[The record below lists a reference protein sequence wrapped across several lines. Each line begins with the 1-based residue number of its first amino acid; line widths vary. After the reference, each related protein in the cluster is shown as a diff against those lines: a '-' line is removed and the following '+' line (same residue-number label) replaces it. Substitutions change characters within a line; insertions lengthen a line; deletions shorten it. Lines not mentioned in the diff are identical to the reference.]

1 MITFLLVGMGIIF
14 MIALI
19 VLGLVLAPS
28 VLIGFLLV
36 GPFILLDIFAM
47 KAIFGKKKKRGDT
60 E

>member
-1 MITFLLVGMGIIF
+1 MITFIIVGMGIIF

-47 KAIFGKKKKRGDT
+47 KALFGKKKKGGDT